1 VAKKVARAHETIGIE
16 KTYFPDKLEV
26 LKSENINIKTQTNK
40 LEDNVKRV
48 ETQLRRKIDGLRA
61 DKILGSG
68 SRSGATAGLEHDL
81 DKLIGE
87 NVALQM
93 EEQRMLENVRKL
105 QNQKKNAK
113 FRGKSLNTVAYEF
126 EQNGGKRPPQ
136 HNG

>member
-87 NVALQM
+87 NVAL
-93 EEQRMLENVRKL
+93 
-105 QNQKKNAK
+105 
-113 FRGKSLNTVAYEF
+113 
-126 EQNGGKRPPQ
+126 
-136 HNG
+136 